1 MESMIR
7 KLIDF
12 TVIIMESDLMT
23 KPKILVALL
32 GEPTAVERIVIRRR
46 IDELFLVFSDE
57 ELELAEFLIAKFSTL
72 GMQIVSIHIESL
84 RFSNILSSILRALD
98 HQTVDYYDVE
108 FSLSSGNPLMIL
120 ATCVAAA
127 IVNASVIC
135 TEGDS
140 FVEMSEVW
148 PAKLVNITY
157 KKRQILNF
165 LESYNGSIN
174 QRDISR
180 ETGICQS
187 GVSRHLRDLE
197 LAGYVTRTRVSRK
210 KVVKISELGST
221 ILHHKQIRKRRIWD
235 SYSMEAPAGVQTM
248 G

>member
-1 MESMIR
+1 MVSLIPKM
-7 KLIDF
+7 IDF
-12 TVIIMESDLMT
+12 IVIKKGSDLMT

-32 GEPTAVERIVIRRR
+32 GEPTRVERIVIRRR

-57 ELELAEFLIAKFSTL
+57 ELELAESLIAKFAIL
-72 GMQIVSIHIESL
+72 GMQIVPIHIESL
-84 RFSNILSSILRALD
+84 KFSNILSSILRALD
-98 HQTVDYYDVE
+98 HQTLDYYDVE
-108 FSLSSGNPLMIL
+108 FSMSSGNPLMIL

-127 IVNASVIC
+127 IVNGSVIY

-140 FVEMSEVW
+140 SIEISEVW
-148 PAKLVNITY
+148 PAELVNITY

-165 LESYNGSIN
+165 LESYNDSIN
-174 QRDISR
+174 QKDISR

-187 GVSRHLRDLE
+187 GVSRHIRDLE

-235 SYSMEAPAGVQTM
+235 SYSIETPAGVQTV